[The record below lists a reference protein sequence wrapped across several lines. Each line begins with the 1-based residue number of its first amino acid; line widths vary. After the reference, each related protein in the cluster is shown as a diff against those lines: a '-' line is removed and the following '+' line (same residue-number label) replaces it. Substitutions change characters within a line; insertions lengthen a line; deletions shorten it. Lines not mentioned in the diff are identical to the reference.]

1 MFQCDNPNPA
11 CQRDTRPLAKVAPGV
26 TCSDTGPLPLALHVG
41 SSSVPIEHGIV
52 GGLLHSF
59 AVQLDGLRPQ
69 LAGKGLVGL
78 LLDPLQVRGQ
88 LHLGAAGEE
97 GSSTGKLYILSS
109 RSESAV
115 FSSSLANIC

>member
-1 MFQCDNPNPA
+1 MAPSDNPKPA
-11 CQRDTRPLAKVAPGV
+11 HAEGSQALHRGATH
-26 TCSDTGPLPLALHVG
+26 SDTAPLPLAFHVG

-59 AVQLDGLRPQ
+59 AVQLDGLGPQ

-97 GSSTGKLYILSS
+97 RSSTG
-109 RSESAV
+109 
-115 FSSSLANIC
+115 

>member
-1 MFQCDNPNPA
+1 MQSLQCP
-11 CQRDTRPLAKVAPGV
+11 C
-26 TCSDTGPLPLALHVG
+26 PLPLALHVG
-41 SSSVPIEHGIV
+41 SSSVPVEHGVV

-59 AVQLDGLRPQ
+59 AVQLDGLGPQ

-97 GSSTGKLYILSS
+97 GSSTGQGHILHS
-109 RSESAV
+109 RAQTAGFQLS
-115 FSSSLANIC
+115 